1 MRVISSNNYWQLT
14 LQLFIKHSILSSRYH
29 TIQPSLAEFLSLTVE
44 LLRQKSL
51 VVSNTHTTTDLHR
64 NIATALPSVLS
75 LLDRFP
81 DVFIAKKII
90 DVFLKLV
97 EVCTEDT
104 VHALAKSLK
113 ELFQKQVLKSVVYDW
128 MKRHAE
134 ELEIKFSGIPQGIV
148 CSESERELVDIAVRK
163 TVILVLE
170 SVARFLSSSFQC
182 RTNTAA
188 SNSKFL

>member
-14 LQLFIKHSILSSRYH
+14 LKLFLKHRVLSSRY
-29 TIQPSLAEFLSLTVE
+29 QPSLAEFLSLTVE

-64 NIATALPSVLS
+64 NVATALPSVLS
-75 LLDRFP
+75 LLDTFP

-104 VHALAKSLK
+104 VHTLAKSLK
-113 ELFQKQVLKSVVYDW
+113 ELFQKQILKSVVYDW
-128 MKRHAE
+128 MERHAE
-134 ELEIKFSGIPQGIV
+134 ELEIKFSGKPQVIVEIV
-148 CSESERELVDIAVRK
+148 CSGSERELVDIAVRK